1 MSPSQ
6 IRGKLNGIYWWLEK
20 RIDAQTKSSQ
30 YLYAETLRSHL
41 RVGDSWLDLG
51 CGRQVLPDWI
61 PDQTSLLA
69 TPKLTVGID
78 YTRDSLKGNQ
88 QLSGFVVGDIEN
100 LPFAFESFDIVS
112 ANMVVEHLEKPFA
125 ALREVH
131 RILRPGGRFIYHT
144 PNSRFYMTFVASL
157 LPQAVKNRIINLAEG
172 RSEEDVFPTRYR
184 MNSLKQYTKIAEAP
198 GFRVAECHAVNTSST
213 SEMIFG
219 PFVILT
225 LVIRRVLQWRRLRQ
239 FRSNFIVVLV
249 KPPCVIRG
257 GSVASFLPGRVT
269 VRSRSGMIESCS
281 KVCFRLAQQAVAV
294 ELMPRGQES

>member
-69 TPKLTVGID
+69 KPKLTVGID

-184 MNSLKQYTKIAEAP
+184 MNSLKAIYEIAEAP

-225 LVIRRVLQWRRLRQ
+225 LVIRRVLQWRRLKQ

-249 KPPCVIRG
+249 KPPAGSEGAACV
-257 GSVASFLPGRVT
+257 
-269 VRSRSGMIESCS
+269 
-281 KVCFRLAQQAVAV
+281 AQHPVDALNVH
-294 ELMPRGQES
+294 RT